1 MTHSGISRSNRISR
15 WTLSV
20 VAVWCLGLAVYVLAQ
35 SDGPRFPVNPNV
47 HQTGNAA
54 AGRDVF
60 RFETFGNERFW
71 TDAVRLPAGMLASN
85 FTPVKA
91 LQNGL
96 HIDSEAIPAALRD
109 ALLAELRTNL
119 SAAQAPLLNSVDT
132 TVALINANAV
142 IGLPAKDTDRNGRI
156 DILAGD
162 KVGASCA
169 LCHTITDASVAN
181 MPNGGSIGRR
191 LDGRA
196 PHTLNFGNL
205 VATGSNSLAYYPA
218 LQLSLAAN
226 GGATIGRA
234 PRGLTEESS
243 EAEVDAYLSN
253 PQFYPPGMFDDTVDG
268 NGDPMHNMPLF
279 RTDLA
284 APWGSEGAI
293 QFLDNFS
300 NLVYTVLFDPTTLT
314 TPGGRTFLRTLGG
327 QAAGDEIA
335 NDYVRVLNRTGVS
348 GYPFVQAA
356 AHPQPGSEAA
366 PVGIRVDNTK
376 LLDMNAYLNSLEAP
390 PGVDDGEGAIARGRA
405 QFRNNCTF
413 CHNVDQSTFVP
424 PAIVPMRIIFP
435 GDQPVVLLPQR
446 MPPLNPIL
454 NTPADIFDD
463 KMAVVNASLRGL
475 QRGTAL
481 PLLLDLARKPVFLHD
496 NSVPSLDALLDP
508 ARGRTAPHPFYMP
521 RKGHRDDIVAFLRS
535 LTATRSTTQ
544 R

>member
-1 MTHSGISRSNRISR
+1 MSDAAGRNHPSR
-15 WTLSV
+15 WI
-20 VAVWCLGLAVYVLAQ
+20 AGLALAWGLGFVGFLMAQ
-35 SDGPRFPVNPNV
+35 SDGPRFPTNPNV
-47 HQTGNAA
+47 HETGNAA

-71 TDAVRLPAGMLASN
+71 TDAVGLPAGMIASN
-85 FTPVKA
+85 FTPVRA

-109 ALLAELRTNL
+109 ALVAELRTNL
-119 SAAQAPLLNSVDT
+119 SAAQAPLLNSVST

-142 IGLPAKDTDRNGRI
+142 IGLPPKDTDRNGRI

-162 KVGASCA
+162 KVGATCA
-169 LCHTITDASVAN
+169 LCHTITDGSVAN

-191 LDGRA
+191 QDGRA

-205 VATGSNSLAYYPA
+205 VATGTNSLAYYPA
-218 LQLSLAAN
+218 LQLSLSAN
-226 GGATIGRA
+226 GGATLGRA

-243 EAEVDAYLSN
+243 EAEADAYLSN

-284 APWGSEGAI
+284 APWGSEGAL

-300 NLVYTVLFDPTTLT
+300 NLVYTALLDPTTLT

-327 QAAGDEIA
+327 AAAGEEIA
-335 NDYVRVLNRTGVS
+335 NDYVRVLTRTGVT

-356 AHPQPGSEAA
+356 PHPRPGSEAA
-366 PVGIRVDNTK
+366 PLGIRVDNTK
-376 LLDMNAYLNSLEAP
+376 LLDMNAYLNSLQAP
-390 PGVDDGEGAIARGRA
+390 PGVTDNEGAVARGRA
-405 QFRNNCTF
+405 RFRINCTF

-424 PAIVPMRIIFP
+424 PAIVAMRFIFP
-435 GDQPVVLLPQR
+435 GDMPTVLLPQR
-446 MPPLNPIL
+446 MAPLNPIL
-454 NTPADIFDD
+454 NTPNSIFDD

-475 QRGTAL
+475 ERGIAL

-496 NSVPSLDALLDP
+496 NSVPSLEALLDP
-508 ARGRTAPHPFYMP
+508 SRGATAPHPFYLS
-521 RKGHRDDIVAFLRS
+521 RDGHRDDVVAFLRS
-535 LTATRSTTQ
+535 LTTTTTGTS